1 MTKKLLSATD
11 SFSITTTLPYINAEP
26 HIGFANEIIGADV
39 LARYHRDLLGE
50 KVFFNT
56 GTDEHGQ
63 KIYTKAQEVGLSPQ
77 AYCDQLVKPFRA
89 LRETL
94 NLSWT
99 NFIRTT
105 DAHHLAASQEMWR
118 RCAAAGD
125 IYKKEYEVKYCVG
138 CEMEKTDSEL
148 VDGRCPLHPDRDL
161 ENRCEENYFFR
172 FSRYA
177 DKLLE
182 LYAERQHTFVRPAGR
197 MKEIETLVKNG
208 LRDFSISR
216 LATKMPWGV
225 PVPNDP
231 EQVMYVWFD
240 ALTNYIS
247 TFGWPEDTAPA
258 GWPAVQV
265 CGKDNLRQ
273 QSAMWQAMLMSAG
286 LPASRAILINGF
298 INVNGQKMSKS
309 LGNVISPKELV
320 EKFGIDGTR
329 FLLINLGSYNEDV
342 DVSWEKLQTSYLSQ
356 LANGWGNLCSR
367 VAKMLEKND
376 VLLTKFDKKQFVL
389 DAKYRQLMD
398 NYQISEA
405 LWWLNDQVRAVDSF
419 LSAKKPWAI
428 ADNPQQVT
436 EILVQATE
444 KIRALAVEFQPFM
457 PESAE
462 RVLAHF
468 GDIKVTSLTPLFPR
482 LED

>member
-1 MTKKLLSATD
+1 MTQKT
-11 SFSITTTLPYINAEP
+11 FSITTTLPYINAEP

-39 LARYHRDLLGE
+39 LARYHRDLLNE

-63 KIYTKAQEVGLSPQ
+63 KIYLKAKEAGLTPQ
-77 AYCDQLVKPFRA
+77 AFCDQLVKPFKA

-99 NFIRTT
+99 NFVRTT
-105 DAHHLAASQEMWR
+105 DTHHLEASQEMWR
-118 RCAAAGD
+118 RCLEAGD
-125 IYKKEYEVKYCVG
+125 IYKKEYETKYCVG
-138 CEMEKTDSEL
+138 CEMEKTESEL

-161 ENRCEENYFFR
+161 EIRREENYFFR
-172 FSRYA
+172 LSRYA
-177 DKLLE
+177 DRLLQ
-182 LYAERQHTFVRPAGR
+182 LYADRNHDFVRPAGR
-197 MKEIETLVKNG
+197 MKEIESLAKSG

-216 LATKMPWGV
+216 LAEKMPWGV
-225 PVPNDP
+225 PVPDDP

-247 TFGWPEDTAPA
+247 TFGWPEDPKPA

-286 LPASRAILINGF
+286 LPNSVKILINGF
-298 INVNGQKMSKS
+298 INVDGQKMSKS
-309 LGNVISPKELV
+309 LGNVISPSELV

-342 DVSWEKLQTSYLSQ
+342 DVSWEKLKTSYTAILS
-356 LANGWGNLCSR
+356 NGLGNLCSR
-367 VAKMLEKND
+367 VAKMLEKNEI
-376 VLLTKFDKKQFVL
+376 VLEKL
-389 DAKYRQLMD
+389 DRNWHQEKLDIKYLELMNND
-398 NYQISEA
+398 QISEA
-405 LWWLNDQVRAVDSF
+405 LWYLEKQINALDNFLSEKQPWMIKDNPDQVA
-419 LSAKKPWAI
+419 
-428 ADNPQQVT
+428 
-436 EILVQATE
+436 EILKEATE
-444 KIRALAVEFQPFM
+444 KIRILALEFLPFI

-462 RVLAHF
+462 KILEHF
-468 GDIKVTSLTPLFPR
+468 GGEKVASLAPLFPR
-482 LED
+482 LS